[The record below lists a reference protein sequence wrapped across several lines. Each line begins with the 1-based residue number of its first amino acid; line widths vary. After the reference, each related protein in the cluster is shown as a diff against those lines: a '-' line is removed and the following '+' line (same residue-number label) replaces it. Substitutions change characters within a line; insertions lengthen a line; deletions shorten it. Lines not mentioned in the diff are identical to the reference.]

1 MKKSV
6 YRYGLLATT
15 ALLFT
20 VGCTQK
26 NIMPTWHL
34 TPGAQH
40 GSVDANDLV
49 FPDATKAWQKG
60 GTIVNQNDIAKIQ
73 VGTTKDEIRQLIGT
87 PHFSEGFNAREW
99 DYILKFYDANNRVET
114 CQYKI
119 IFGNN
124 YEGRMRDGE
133 FRATEFYWQPASC
146 AKYAK
151 FTR

>member
-40 GSVDANDLV
+40 GSVDASNLV
-49 FPDATKAWQKG
+49 FPDAKKAWQKG
-60 GTIVNQNDIAKIQ
+60 GTIVNQNDVAKIQ

-87 PHFSEGFNAREW
+87 PHFSEGFSAREW
-99 DYILKFYDANNRVET
+99 DYILKFYDANNNVET

-119 IFGNN
+119 IFGND

-146 AKYAK
+146 AKYAQ